1 MGWTV
6 TVHNVSTLG
15 GARRALKSTDKAKM
29 AKYAK
34 LANVAYHDQPI
45 PRGFKVD
52 ERFLN
57 DDVKTMY
64 NDKTGELVFSIAGTQ
79 LDKPRSA
86 MRDLS
91 DDTKIFL
98 GNASRIER
106 ISSIKNIIKL
116 ARGVYKDQK
125 TNPVI
130 VGHSLGAT
138 VGKKLSDQTGIDY
151 IGFNRGGSP
160 AQRVV
165 DTVAAILDKPL
176 HNTNQTDYAVRSDI
190 ISSPWL
196 LGSDDVIEV
205 PKTADSS
212 HTLYNFMTGSGS
224 GYRRSLIMSLPKNQ
238 KK

>member
-1 MGWTV
+1 M
-6 TVHNVSTLG
+6 S
-15 GARRALKSTDKAKM
+15 AL
-29 AKYAK
+29 
-34 LANVAYHDQPI
+34 
-45 PRGFKVD
+45 
-52 ERFLN
+52 
-57 DDVKTMY
+57 
-64 NDKTGELVFSIAGTQ
+64 
-79 LDKPRSA
+79 
-86 MRDLS
+86 RDLS

-98 GNASRIER
+98 GKSSRIER
-106 ISSIKNIIKL
+106 TDSIKNIIKL
-116 ARGVYKDQK
+116 ARGEYKDK
-125 TNPVI
+125 DISPVI

-138 VGKKLSDQTGIDY
+138 VGKRLSEQTGIDY

-165 DTVAAILDKPL
+165 DTVSSILEKPL
-176 HNTNQTDYAVRSDI
+176 HQSNKTDYTVKSDI

-224 GYRRSLIMSLPKNQ
+224 GYRRSLVLSLGE